1 MMKAEIK
8 ALHSPDVY
16 DLVNYSPEKED
27 NFCFLLQVLAGLKD
41 EEGEE
46 SFDIVVCTPKWL
58 MENHNRKDVVFGR
71 HRIIVFEY
79 DYQRLLT
86 SLKTYIE
93 SFNESNWIELG
104 EKIGRIG
111 KWEFE
116 DYCPQTM

>member
-1 MMKAEIK
+1 MKAEIK